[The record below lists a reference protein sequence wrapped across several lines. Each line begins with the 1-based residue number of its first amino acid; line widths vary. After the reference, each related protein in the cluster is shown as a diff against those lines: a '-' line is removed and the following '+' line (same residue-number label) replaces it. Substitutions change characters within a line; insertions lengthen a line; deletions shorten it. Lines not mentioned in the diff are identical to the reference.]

1 MEPRSV
7 PAGRDTCEQHSA
19 SSTTACVKHTA
30 GRPHRPCDRPWRHG
44 GSRPLPRCR
53 PRFRRDCRVRSLI
66 CGARPFR
73 PAGHRPSGPV
83 QCLLGF
89 RPGGDAGPRRFRRR
103 VFRPSRSLPRSGSV
117 RWRCCPPPALR
128 NGLEHWRFPVPGCPG
143 AGLLLR
149 HCSRRCVRCLPARCL
164 RPPHAGGWGRPRR
177 PAYDR
182 LDAGRQ
188 VAQACAGPPCLRD
201 SCLPCCDGSVR
212 RAPRTACT
220 CNGQRSGSG
229 NDKCRALR
237 QCACLLGGKGRSMP
251 IPAQAGREQGRER
264 PGGPPSRDR
273 LRCVP
278 APAVPRNACLPP
290 WPRGGRRP
298 SHRPA
303 RRCIGPGPVRR
314 WRSVHRAG
322 GSPGRP

>member
-1 MEPRSV
+1 MQVRADSAVACSAHPAAGLTPVLCGGAAARCRAFGTAWNAGVSLCLVALARVFSCGTAAAGACAAFRSAARAFRMRAV
-7 PAGRDTCEQHSA
+7 GIGLGAGRATASA
-19 SSTTACVKHTA
+19 GIAV
-30 GRPHRPCDRPWRHG
+30 
-44 GSRPLPRCR
+44 
-53 PRFRRDCRVRSLI
+53 LI
-66 CGARPFR
+66 LI
-73 PAGHRPSGPV
+73 V
-83 QCLLGF
+83 L
-89 RPGGDAGPRRFRRR
+89 
-103 VFRPSRSLPRSGSV
+103 V
-117 RWRCCPPPALR
+117 
-128 NGLEHWRFPVPGCPG
+128 
-143 AGLLLR
+143 
-149 HCSRRCVRCLPARCL
+149 LPAFEIS
-164 RPPHAGGWGRPRR
+164 
-177 PAYDR
+177 
-182 LDAGRQ
+182 
-188 VAQACAGPPCLRD
+188 ACHVVMGF
-201 SCLPCCDGSVR
+201 VR
-212 RAPRTACT
+212 RAPRTTCT
-220 CNGQRSGSG
+220 CNGPRSGNG

>member
-73 PAGHRPSGPV
+73 PAGHRPSGPA

-103 VFRPSRSLPRSGSV
+103 VFRPSRCRPHSGSV
-117 RWRCCPPPALR
+117 RWRCCPLPGLR
-128 NGLEHWRFPVPGCPG
+128 NGLERWRFPVPGCPG

-149 HCSRRCVRCLPARCL
+149 HCCRRCVRCLPVRCPRL
-164 RPPHAGGWGRPRR
+164 PHAGGWDRPRR
-177 PAYDR
+177 RACDR
-182 LDAGRQ
+182 LGGDCR
-188 VAQACAGPPCLRD
+188 VDPDRVGPPCLRN
-201 SCLPCCDGSVR
+201 SCLPCCDGFCPPCATHNMHVQR
-212 RAPRTACT
+212 TTERERKRQVPCPAEVCLLPGREGAFHAHPGAGWPGTGEGAPRRTAYPGPPPMLACT
-220 CNGQRSGSG
+220 SSSTERLPAALASGR
-229 NDKCRALR
+229 KA
-237 QCACLLGGKGRSMP
+237 
-251 IPAQAGREQGRER
+251 AQ
-264 PGGPPSRDR
+264 P
-273 LRCVP
+273 
-278 APAVPRNACLPP
+278 
-290 WPRGGRRP
+290 
-298 SHRPA
+298 
-303 RRCIGPGPVRR
+303 
-314 WRSVHRAG
+314 
-322 GSPGRP
+322 